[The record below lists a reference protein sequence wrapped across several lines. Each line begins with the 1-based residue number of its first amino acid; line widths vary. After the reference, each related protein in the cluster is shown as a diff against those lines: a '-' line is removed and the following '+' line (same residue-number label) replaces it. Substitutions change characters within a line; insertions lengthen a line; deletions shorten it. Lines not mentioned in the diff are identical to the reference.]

1 MKAGADGKAGLCDLS
16 YGGRERRP
24 GGRECYRLCQ
34 KASGDPSGGDQSRNP
49 SRKDE
54 AKREKQDHGGVC
66 FRRDP
71 GTGIYHSCGGWS
83 ECAKCYRHDG
93 ENAERFGLA
102 QLHQL
107 RGRVGRGEHQSYC
120 IFIQGNN
127 EENTSKR
134 LKILNESNDGFYI
147 AGEDLKLRGP
157 GDLFGIRQSG
167 LMEFK
172 IGDIYNDA
180 GILKN
185 ASEAAG
191 EILALDFD
199 LILPQ
204 HKALKEHLKGYMSEE
219 LENLGI

>member
-1 MKAGADGKAGLCDLS
+1 MQNVSD
-16 YGGRERRP
+16 
-24 GGRECYRLCQ
+24 
-34 KASGDPSGGDQSRNP
+34 
-49 SRKDE
+49 
-54 AKREKQDHGGVC
+54 
-66 FRRDP
+66 
-71 GTGIYHSCGGWS
+71 
-83 ECAKCYRHDG
+83 
-93 ENAERFGLA
+93 LA

-107 RGRVGRGEHQSYC
+107 RGRVGRGEFQSYC

-127 EENTSKR
+127 EEDTSKR

-199 LILPQ
+199 LRLPQ
-204 HKALKEHLKGYMSEE
+204 HKALKERLMGYMSED

>member
-1 MKAGADGKAGLCDLS
+1 M
-16 YGGRERRP
+16 
-24 GGRECYRLCQ
+24 
-34 KASGDPSGGDQSRNP
+34 PSFIS
-49 SRKDE
+49 
-54 AKREKQDHGGVC
+54 V
-66 FRRDP
+66 
-71 GTGIYHSCGGWS
+71 
-83 ECAKCYRHDG
+83 
-93 ENAERFGLA
+93 
-102 QLHQL
+102 
-107 RGRVGRGEHQSYC
+107 RGRVGRGEYQSYC
-120 IFIQGNN
+120 IFIQGSQ
-127 EENTSKR
+127 ESTTSKR
-134 LKILNESNDGFYI
+134 LEILGKSNDGFYI
-147 AGEDLKLRGP
+147 AAEDLKLRGP

-204 HKALKEHLKGYMSEE
+204 HKALKEHLKEYMSEE

>member
-1 MKAGADGKAGLCDLS
+1 M
-16 YGGRERRP
+16 
-24 GGRECYRLCQ
+24 
-34 KASGDPSGGDQSRNP
+34 
-49 SRKDE
+49 
-54 AKREKQDHGGVC
+54 
-66 FRRDP
+66 
-71 GTGIYHSCGGWS
+71 
-83 ECAKCYRHDG
+83 
-93 ENAERFGLA
+93 
-102 QLHQL
+102 
-107 RGRVGRGEHQSYC
+107 
-120 IFIQGNN
+120 
-127 EENTSKR
+127 
-134 LKILNESNDGFYI
+134 
-147 AGEDLKLRGP
+147 KLRGP